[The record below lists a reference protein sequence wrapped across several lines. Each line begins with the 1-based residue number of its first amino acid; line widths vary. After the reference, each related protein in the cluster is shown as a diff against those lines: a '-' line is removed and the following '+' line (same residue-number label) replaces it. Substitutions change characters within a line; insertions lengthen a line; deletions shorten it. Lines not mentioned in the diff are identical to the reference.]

1 MKILFNPSRKS
12 ASADLPEWRS
22 RLVLGFLLI
31 SLAILVARAVYL
43 QALNKDFLQQQG
55 QSRHLRIIEQNSQRG
70 SIKDRNGEILAIS
83 APVKSIWIDPKIVRE
98 TKVTPEQIRHLS
110 GLLEMSEAAVQERI
124 RSDKRFVYL
133 KRKLPPEKADRV
145 AALNIKGLYFKH
157 EFYRYYPSRELSAHI
172 LGFTDVDGR
181 GQEGMELAWQ
191 DVLTGE
197 DGKRRVIKD
206 RIGRIVEDVGQI
218 QFPKSG
224 QDVVLS
230 IDSKIQYLA
239 YRELARAVK
248 EQHARAG
255 SIVALDVKTGE
266 VLAMANYPAFNPNQ
280 RASMKNEV
288 IRNRVLVDTFEP
300 GSTLKPFVVAVAM
313 ETGRV
318 KPNTLMETSGGK
330 LKIGRATIHD
340 VRDKGNLTVSQV
352 IQASSNV
359 GAAKIALLLPS
370 KTFWEMLNRSGF
382 GTETGI
388 GFPGE
393 ASGQLRAYNKWRPIE
408 QATMSYGHGI
418 SVSLMQLAR
427 AYTLFATDGEL
438 KPITL
443 LKRDTPAVGQKVIS
457 RETAQSV
464 SKMLEL
470 AVQPEGTGSSA
481 RINGYRVAGKT
492 GTAHKRL
499 EKQKGYASDRYIS
512 SFVGFAPASDPRVI
526 MAVMIDEPSAGH
538 HYGGTVAAPVFSRV
552 MEGTLRMMNVPF
564 DDSLGN
570 LVTSPLAPAGLEAR
584 G

>member
-1 MKILFNPSRKS
+1 MKVLFNPSRKT
-12 ASADLPEWRS
+12 APLIPEWRS
-22 RLVLGFLLI
+22 RLVLGLLLI
-31 SLAILVARAVYL
+31 CLLTLVSRAIYL

-55 QSRHLRIIEQNSQRG
+55 QSRYERVIEQSMQRG
-70 SIKDRNGEILAIS
+70 NIKDRHGEILAVS
-83 APVKSIWIDPKIVRE
+83 APVKSVWIDPKIVRE
-98 TKVTPEQIRHLS
+98 AQATPEQIRQLS
-110 GLLEMSEAAVQERI
+110 GLLEMSAGDIEERVY
-124 RSDKRFVYL
+124 SNKRFVYL
-133 KRKLPPEKADRV
+133 KRKLSPEKADKI

-157 EFYRYYPSRELSAHI
+157 EFYRYYPSRELAAHI

-191 DVLTGE
+191 DMLTGE

-206 RIGRIVEDVGQI
+206 RIGRIVEDVEQI
-218 QFPKSG
+218 QSPKPG

-239 YRELARAVK
+239 YRELAHAVK
-248 EQHARAG
+248 AQHAKAG
-255 SIVALDVKTGE
+255 SIVALDVQTGE

-280 RASMKNEV
+280 RASMNNEV

-313 ETGRV
+313 ETGRIR
-318 KPNTLMETSGGK
+318 PNTLMETAGGK
-330 LKIGRATIHD
+330 LKIGRAVIHD

-352 IQASSNV
+352 IQTSSNV
-359 GAAKIALLLPS
+359 GAAKIALLLPP

-393 ASGQLRAYNKWRPIE
+393 ASGRLRAYDTWRPIE

-418 SVSLMQLAR
+418 SASLMQLAR

-438 KPITL
+438 KPVTL
-443 LKRDTPAVGQKVIS
+443 LKRDMPAVGQQVIS

-464 SKMLEL
+464 REMLEL
-470 AVQPEGTGSSA
+470 AVQPEGTGNNA
-481 RINGYRVAGKT
+481 RISGYRIAGKT

-499 EKQKGYASDRYIS
+499 KDQKGYAKDRYIS

-526 MAVMIDEPSAGH
+526 IAVMIDEPSSGNY
-538 HYGGTVAAPVFSRV
+538 YGGTVAAPVFSRV
-552 MEGTLRMMNVPF
+552 MEGALRILNVPF
-564 DDSLGN
+564 DEPLGN
-570 LVTSPLAPAGLEAR
+570 LVISPVPAKLEDK

>member
-12 ASADLPEWRS
+12 ATVDLPEWRS
-22 RLVLGFLLI
+22 RLVLGFLLTF
-31 SLAILVARAVYL
+31 LVVLVARAVYL

-55 QSRHLRIIEQNSQRG
+55 QSRYLRVIEQNSQRG

-83 APVKSIWIDPKIVRE
+83 APVKSVWIDPQTINVTSQQIKQLANLLDVNE
-98 TKVTPEQIRHLS
+98 TAI
-110 GLLEMSEAAVQERI
+110 QERI
-124 RSDKRFVYL
+124 NSGKRFVYL
-133 KRKLPPEKADRV
+133 RRQVPPERADKV
-145 AALNIKGLYFKH
+145 TELNIKGLYLKH
-157 EFYRYYPSRELSAHI
+157 EFYRYYPSRELAAHI

-181 GQEGMELAWQ
+181 GQEGVELAWQ

-206 RIGRIVEDVGQI
+206 RIGRIVENVGQI
-218 QFPKSG
+218 QTPKSG
-224 QDVVLS
+224 QDVTLS

-248 EQHARAG
+248 EQQAKAG
-255 SIVALDVKTGE
+255 SIVALDAKTGE

-280 RASMKNEV
+280 RSSMNNQV

-300 GSTLKPFVVAVAM
+300 GSTLKPFAIAVAL

-318 KPNTLMETSGGK
+318 KSNTLMDTAGGSMR
-330 LKIGRATIHD
+330 IGRAVIRD

-352 IQASSNV
+352 IQTSSNV
-359 GAAKIALLLPS
+359 GAAKIALMLSP

-382 GTETGI
+382 GAETGV

-427 AYTLFATDGEL
+427 GYSLFATDGEL

-443 LKRDTPAVGQKVIS
+443 LKRDTPAIGQKVIS
-457 RETAQSV
+457 PETAQSV
-464 SKMLEL
+464 RKMLEL
-470 AVQPEGTGSSA
+470 AVQPEGTGNGA

-512 SFVGFAPASDPRVI
+512 SFVGFAPVSDPRII
-526 MAVMIDEPSAGH
+526 MAIMIDEPSGGRY
-538 HYGGTVAAPVFSRV
+538 YGGTVAAPVFSRV
-552 MEGTLRMMNVPF
+552 MEGALRILNVPF

-570 LVTSPLAPAGLEAR
+570 LVTSPVSGVE
-584 G
+584 GKG

>member
-1 MKILFNPSRKS
+1 MKVLFNPSRKTTPPV
-12 ASADLPEWRS
+12 PEWRS
-22 RLVLGFLLI
+22 RLVLGLLLTCLIILI
-31 SLAILVARAVYL
+31 SRSIYL

-55 QSRHLRIIEQNSQRG
+55 QSRHERVIEQNMQRG
-70 SIKDRNGEILAIS
+70 NIKDRNGEILAVS
-83 APVKSIWIDPKIVRE
+83 APVRSVWIEPQRVNA
-98 TKVTPEQIRHLS
+98 TPEQIRQLAGLTGVEEAVIQQRILS
-110 GLLEMSEAAVQERI
+110 G
-124 RSDKRFVYL
+124 KKFVYL
-133 KRKLPPEKADRV
+133 RRQLPPELAEKV
-145 AALNIKGLYFKH
+145 AELNIKGVNLKH
-157 EFYRYYPSRELSAHI
+157 EFYRYYPARELAAHI
-172 LGFTDVDGR
+172 LGFTDIDGR

-191 DVLTGE
+191 DMLTGE

-206 RIGRIVEDVGQI
+206 RIGRIVEDVEQI
-218 QFPKSG
+218 QSPKPG

-239 YRELARAVK
+239 YRELARTVK
-248 EQHARAG
+248 EQHAKAG
-255 SIVALDVKTGE
+255 SIVALDVQTGE

-280 RASMKNEV
+280 RASMNNEV

-313 ETGRV
+313 ETGRI
-318 KPNTLMETSGGK
+318 KSDTLMETAGGK
-330 LKIGRATIHD
+330 LKIGRAVIHD

-359 GAAKIALLLPS
+359 GAAKIALLLPP

-393 ASGQLRAYNKWRPIE
+393 ASGRLRAYNTWRPIE

-418 SVSLMQLAR
+418 SASLMQLAR

-438 KPITL
+438 KPVTL
-443 LKRDTPAVGQKVIS
+443 LKRDMPAVGQKVIS

-464 SKMLEL
+464 RKMLEL
-470 AVQPEGTGSSA
+470 AVQPEGTGNSA
-481 RINGYRVAGKT
+481 RISGYRVAGKT

-499 EKQKGYASDRYIS
+499 KGQKGYAKDRYIS
-512 SFVGFAPASDPRVI
+512 SFVGFSPASDPRVI
-526 MAVMIDEPSAGH
+526 IAIMIDEPSSGNY
-538 HYGGTVAAPVFSRV
+538 YGGTVAAPVFSRV
-552 MEGTLRMMNVPF
+552 MEGTLRILNVPF
-564 DDSLGN
+564 DEPLGN
-570 LVTSPLAPAGLEAR
+570 LVISPVPAELEDK

>member
-1 MKILFNPSRKS
+1 MKVLFNPSRKTVP
-12 ASADLPEWRS
+12 LIPEWRS
-22 RLVLGFLLI
+22 RLVLGLLLI
-31 SLAILVARAVYL
+31 CLLTLVSRAIYL

-55 QSRHLRIIEQNSQRG
+55 QSRYERVIEQSMQRG
-70 SIKDRNGEILAIS
+70 NIKDRHGEILAVS
-83 APVKSIWIDPKIVRE
+83 APVKSVWIDPKIVRE
-98 TKVTPEQIRHLS
+98 AQATPEQIRQLS
-110 GLLEMSEAAVQERI
+110 GLLEMSAGDIEERVY
-124 RSDKRFVYL
+124 SNKRFVYL
-133 KRKLPPEKADRV
+133 KRKLSPEKADKI

-157 EFYRYYPSRELSAHI
+157 EFYRYYPSRELAAHI

-191 DVLTGE
+191 DMLTGE

-206 RIGRIVEDVGQI
+206 RIGRIVEDVEQI
-218 QFPKSG
+218 QSPKPG

-239 YRELARAVK
+239 YRELAHAVK
-248 EQHARAG
+248 AQHAKAG
-255 SIVALDVKTGE
+255 SIVALDVQTGE

-280 RASMKNEV
+280 RASMNNEV

-313 ETGRV
+313 ETGRIR
-318 KPNTLMETSGGK
+318 PNTLMETAGGK
-330 LKIGRATIHD
+330 LKIGRAVIHD

-352 IQASSNV
+352 IQTSSNV
-359 GAAKIALLLPS
+359 GAAKIALLLPP

-393 ASGQLRAYNKWRPIE
+393 ASGRLRAYDTWRPIE

-418 SVSLMQLAR
+418 SASLMQLAR

-438 KPITL
+438 KPVTL
-443 LKRDTPAVGQKVIS
+443 LKRDMPAVGQQVIS

-464 SKMLEL
+464 REMLEL
-470 AVQPEGTGSSA
+470 AVQPEGTGNNA
-481 RINGYRVAGKT
+481 RISGYRIAGKT

-499 EKQKGYASDRYIS
+499 KDQKGYAKDRYIS

-526 MAVMIDEPSAGH
+526 IAVMIDEPSSGNY
-538 HYGGTVAAPVFSRV
+538 YGGTVAAPVFSRV
-552 MEGTLRMMNVPF
+552 MEGALRILNVPF
-564 DDSLGN
+564 DEPLGN
-570 LVTSPLAPAGLEAR
+570 LVISPVPAKLEDK

>member
-1 MKILFNPSRKS
+1 MKVLFNPSRKT
-12 ASADLPEWRS
+12 APLIPEWRS
-22 RLVLGFLLI
+22 RLVLGLLLI
-31 SLAILVARAVYL
+31 CLLTLVSRAIYL

-55 QSRHLRIIEQNSQRG
+55 QSRYERVIEQSMQRG
-70 SIKDRNGEILAIS
+70 NIKDRHGEILAVS
-83 APVKSIWIDPKIVRE
+83 APVKSVWIDPKIVRE
-98 TKVTPEQIRHLS
+98 AQATPEQIRQLS
-110 GLLEMSEAAVQERI
+110 GLLEMSAGDIEERVY
-124 RSDKRFVYL
+124 SNKRFVYL
-133 KRKLPPEKADRV
+133 KRKLSPEKADKI

-157 EFYRYYPSRELSAHI
+157 EFYRYYPSRELAAHI

-191 DVLTGE
+191 DMLTGE

-206 RIGRIVEDVGQI
+206 RIGRIVEDVEQI
-218 QFPKSG
+218 QSPKPG

-239 YRELARAVK
+239 YRELAHAVK
-248 EQHARAG
+248 AQHAKAG
-255 SIVALDVKTGE
+255 SIVALDVQTGE

-280 RASMKNEV
+280 RASMNNEV

-313 ETGRV
+313 ETGRIR
-318 KPNTLMETSGGK
+318 PNTLMETAGGK
-330 LKIGRATIHD
+330 LKIGRAVIHD

-352 IQASSNV
+352 IQTSSNV
-359 GAAKIALLLPS
+359 GAAKIALLLPP

-393 ASGQLRAYNKWRPIE
+393 ASGRLRAYDTWRPIE

-418 SVSLMQLAR
+418 SASLMQLAR

-438 KPITL
+438 KPVTL
-443 LKRDTPAVGQKVIS
+443 LKRDMPAVGQKVIS

-464 SKMLEL
+464 REMLEL
-470 AVQPEGTGSSA
+470 AVQPEGTGNNA
-481 RINGYRVAGKT
+481 RISGYRIAGKT

-499 EKQKGYASDRYIS
+499 KDQKGYAKDRYIS

-526 MAVMIDEPSAGH
+526 IAVMIDEPSSGNY
-538 HYGGTVAAPVFSRV
+538 YGGTVAAPVFSRV
-552 MEGTLRMMNVPF
+552 MEGALRILNVPF
-564 DDSLGN
+564 DEPLGN
-570 LVTSPLAPAGLEAR
+570 LVISPVPVKLEDK

>member
-1 MKILFNPSRKS
+1 MKVLFNPSRKTIS
-12 ASADLPEWRS
+12 PVPEWRS
-22 RLVLGFLLI
+22 RLVQGLLLTCLIILI
-31 SLAILVARAVYL
+31 SRSIYL

-55 QSRHLRIIEQNSQRG
+55 QSRHERVIEQNMQRG
-70 SIKDRNGEILAIS
+70 NIKDRNGEILAVS
-83 APVKSIWIDPKIVRE
+83 APVRSVWIEPQRVNA
-98 TKVTPEQIRHLS
+98 TPEQIRQLAS
-110 GLLEMSEAAVQERI
+110 LTGVEEAVIQQRI
-124 RSDKRFVYL
+124 RSGKKFVYL
-133 KRKLPPEKADRV
+133 RRQLPPELAEKV
-145 AALNIKGLYFKH
+145 AELNIKGVNLKH
-157 EFYRYYPSRELSAHI
+157 EFYRYYPARELAAHI
-172 LGFTDVDGR
+172 LGFTDIDGR

-191 DVLTGE
+191 DMLTGE

-206 RIGRIVEDVGQI
+206 RIGRIVEDVEQI
-218 QFPKSG
+218 QSPKPG
-224 QDVVLS
+224 QDVILS

-248 EQHARAG
+248 EQHAKAG
-255 SIVALDVKTGE
+255 SIVALDVQTGE

-280 RASMKNEV
+280 RASMNNEV

-313 ETGRV
+313 ETGRI
-318 KPNTLMETSGGK
+318 KPDTLMETAGGK
-330 LKIGRATIHD
+330 LKIGRAVIHD

-359 GAAKIALLLPS
+359 GAAKIALLLPP

-393 ASGQLRAYNKWRPIE
+393 ASGRLRAYNTWRPIE

-418 SVSLMQLAR
+418 SASLMQLAR

-438 KPITL
+438 KPVTL
-443 LKRDTPAVGQKVIS
+443 LKRDMPAVGQKVIS
-457 RETAQSV
+457 HETAQSV
-464 SKMLEL
+464 RKMLEL
-470 AVQPEGTGSSA
+470 AVQPEGTGNSA
-481 RINGYRVAGKT
+481 RISGYRVAGKT

-499 EKQKGYASDRYIS
+499 KGQKGYAKDRYIS

-526 MAVMIDEPSAGH
+526 IAIMIDEPSSGNY
-538 HYGGTVAAPVFSRV
+538 YGGTVAAPVFSRV
-552 MEGTLRMMNVPF
+552 MEGTLRILNVPF
-564 DDSLGN
+564 DEPLGN
-570 LVTSPLAPAGLEAR
+570 LVISPVPAELEDK

>member
-1 MKILFNPSRKS
+1 MKVLFNPSRKTTS
-12 ASADLPEWRS
+12 PAPEWRS
-22 RLVLGFLLI
+22 RLVLGLLLTCLIILI
-31 SLAILVARAVYL
+31 SRSIYL

-55 QSRHLRIIEQNSQRG
+55 QSRHERVIEQNMQRG
-70 SIKDRNGEILAIS
+70 NIKDRNGEILAVS
-83 APVKSIWIDPKIVRE
+83 APVRSVWIEPQRVNA
-98 TKVTPEQIRHLS
+98 TPEQIRQLAGLTGVEEAVIQQRILS
-110 GLLEMSEAAVQERI
+110 G
-124 RSDKRFVYL
+124 KKFVYL
-133 KRKLPPEKADRV
+133 RRQLPPELAEKV
-145 AALNIKGLYFKH
+145 AELNIKGVNLKH
-157 EFYRYYPSRELSAHI
+157 EFYRYYPARELAAHI
-172 LGFTDVDGR
+172 LGFTDIDGR

-191 DVLTGE
+191 DMLTGE

-206 RIGRIVEDVGQI
+206 RIGRIVEDVEQI
-218 QFPKSG
+218 QSPKPG

-239 YRELARAVK
+239 YRELARTVK
-248 EQHARAG
+248 EQHAKAG
-255 SIVALDVKTGE
+255 SIVALDVQTGE

-280 RASMKNEV
+280 RASMNNEV

-313 ETGRV
+313 ETGRI
-318 KPNTLMETSGGK
+318 KSDTLMETAGGK
-330 LKIGRATIHD
+330 LKIGRAVIHD

-359 GAAKIALLLPS
+359 GAAKIALLLPP

-393 ASGQLRAYNKWRPIE
+393 ASGRLRAYNTWRPIE

-418 SVSLMQLAR
+418 SASLMQLAR

-438 KPITL
+438 KPVTL
-443 LKRDTPAVGQKVIS
+443 LKRDMPAVGQKVIS

-464 SKMLEL
+464 RKMLEL
-470 AVQPEGTGSSA
+470 AVQPEGTGNSA
-481 RINGYRVAGKT
+481 RISGYRVAGKT

-499 EKQKGYASDRYIS
+499 KGQKGYAKDRYIS

-526 MAVMIDEPSAGH
+526 IAIMIDEPSSGNY
-538 HYGGTVAAPVFSRV
+538 YGGTVAAPVFSRV
-552 MEGTLRMMNVPF
+552 MEGTLRILNVPF
-564 DDSLGN
+564 DEPLGN
-570 LVTSPLAPAGLEAR
+570 LVISPVPAELEDK

>member
-1 MKILFNPSRKS
+1 MKVLFNPSRKT
-12 ASADLPEWRS
+12 APLIPEWRS
-22 RLVLGFLLI
+22 RLVLGLLLI
-31 SLAILVARAVYL
+31 CLLTLVSRAIYL

-55 QSRHLRIIEQNSQRG
+55 QSRYERVIEQSMQRG
-70 SIKDRNGEILAIS
+70 NIKDRHGEILAVS
-83 APVKSIWIDPKIVRE
+83 APVKSVWIDPKIVRE
-98 TKVTPEQIRHLS
+98 AQATPEQIRQLS
-110 GLLEMSEAAVQERI
+110 GLLEMSAGDIEERVY
-124 RSDKRFVYL
+124 SNKRFVYL
-133 KRKLPPEKADRV
+133 KRKLSPEKADKI

-157 EFYRYYPSRELSAHI
+157 EFYRYYPSRELAAHI

-191 DVLTGE
+191 DMLTGE

-206 RIGRIVEDVGQI
+206 RIGRIVEDVEQI
-218 QFPKSG
+218 QSPKPG

-239 YRELARAVK
+239 YRELAHAVK
-248 EQHARAG
+248 AQHAKAG
-255 SIVALDVKTGE
+255 SIVALDVQTGE

-280 RASMKNEV
+280 RASMNNEV

-313 ETGRV
+313 ETGRIR
-318 KPNTLMETSGGK
+318 PNTLMETAGGK
-330 LKIGRATIHD
+330 LKIGRAVIHD

-352 IQASSNV
+352 IQTSSNV
-359 GAAKIALLLPS
+359 GAAKIALLLPP

-393 ASGQLRAYNKWRPIE
+393 ASGRLRAYDTWRPIE

-418 SVSLMQLAR
+418 SASLMQLAR

-438 KPITL
+438 KPVTL
-443 LKRDTPAVGQKVIS
+443 LKRDMPAVGQQVIS

-464 SKMLEL
+464 REMLEL
-470 AVQPEGTGSSA
+470 AVQPEGTGNNA
-481 RINGYRVAGKT
+481 RISGYRIAGKT

-499 EKQKGYASDRYIS
+499 KDQKGYAKDRYIS

-526 MAVMIDEPSAGH
+526 IAVMIDEPSSGNY
-538 HYGGTVAAPVFSRV
+538 YGGTVAAPVFSRV
-552 MEGTLRMMNVPF
+552 MEGALRILNVPF
-564 DDSLGN
+564 DEPLGN
-570 LVTSPLAPAGLEAR
+570 LVISPVPVKLEDK

>member
-1 MKILFNPSRKS
+1 MKVLFNPSRKT
-12 ASADLPEWRS
+12 APLIPEWRS
-22 RLVLGFLLI
+22 RLVLGLLLI
-31 SLAILVARAVYL
+31 CLLTLVSRAIYL

-55 QSRHLRIIEQNSQRG
+55 QSRYERVIEQSMQRG
-70 SIKDRNGEILAIS
+70 NIKDRHGEILAVS
-83 APVKSIWIDPKIVRE
+83 APVKSVWIDPKIVRE
-98 TKVTPEQIRHLS
+98 AQATPEQIRQLS
-110 GLLEMSEAAVQERI
+110 GLLEMSAGDIKERVY
-124 RSDKRFVYL
+124 SNKRFVYL
-133 KRKLPPEKADRV
+133 KRKLSPEKADKI

-157 EFYRYYPSRELSAHI
+157 EFYRYYPSRELAAHI

-191 DVLTGE
+191 DMLTGE

-206 RIGRIVEDVGQI
+206 RIGRIVEDVEQI
-218 QFPKSG
+218 QSPKPG

-248 EQHARAG
+248 AQHAKAG
-255 SIVALDVKTGE
+255 SIVALDVHTGE

-280 RASMKNEV
+280 RASMNNEV
-288 IRNRVLVDTFEP
+288 IRNRVLVDAFEP

-313 ETGRV
+313 ETGRIR
-318 KPNTLMETSGGK
+318 PNTLVETAGGK
-330 LKIGRATIHD
+330 LKIGKAVIHD

-359 GAAKIALLLPS
+359 GAAKIALLLPP

-393 ASGQLRAYNKWRPIE
+393 ASGRLRAYDTWRPIE

-418 SVSLMQLAR
+418 SASLMQLAR

-438 KPITL
+438 KPVTL
-443 LKRDTPAVGQKVIS
+443 LKRDMPAVGQKVIS

-464 SKMLEL
+464 REMLEL
-470 AVQPEGTGSSA
+470 AVQPEGTGNNA
-481 RINGYRVAGKT
+481 RISGYRIAGKT

-499 EKQKGYASDRYIS
+499 KDQKGYAKDRYIS

-526 MAVMIDEPSAGH
+526 IAVMIDEPSSGNY
-538 HYGGTVAAPVFSRV
+538 YGGTVAAPVFSRV
-552 MEGTLRMMNVPF
+552 MEGALRILNVPF
-564 DDSLGN
+564 DEPLGN
-570 LVTSPLAPAGLEAR
+570 LVISPVPAKLEDK

>member
-1 MKILFNPSRKS
+1 MKVLFNPSRKTIS
-12 ASADLPEWRS
+12 PVPEWRS
-22 RLVLGFLLI
+22 RLVQGLLLTCLIILI
-31 SLAILVARAVYL
+31 SRSIYL

-55 QSRHLRIIEQNSQRG
+55 QSRHERVIEQNMQRG
-70 SIKDRNGEILAIS
+70 NIKDRNGEILAVS
-83 APVKSIWIDPKIVRE
+83 APVRSVWIEPQRVNA
-98 TKVTPEQIRHLS
+98 TPEQIRQLAS
-110 GLLEMSEAAVQERI
+110 LTGVEEAVIQQRI
-124 RSDKRFVYL
+124 RSGKKFVYL
-133 KRKLPPEKADRV
+133 RRQLPPELAEKV
-145 AALNIKGLYFKH
+145 AELNIKGVNLKH
-157 EFYRYYPSRELSAHI
+157 EFYRYYPARELAAHI
-172 LGFTDVDGR
+172 LGFTDIDGR

-191 DVLTGE
+191 DMLTGE

-206 RIGRIVEDVGQI
+206 RIGRIVEDVEQI
-218 QFPKSG
+218 QSPKPG

-248 EQHARAG
+248 EQHAKAG
-255 SIVALDVKTGE
+255 SIVALDVQTGE

-280 RASMKNEV
+280 RASMNNEV

-313 ETGRV
+313 ETGRI
-318 KPNTLMETSGGK
+318 KPDTLMETAGGK
-330 LKIGRATIHD
+330 LKIGRAVIHD

-359 GAAKIALLLPS
+359 GAAKIALLLPP

-393 ASGQLRAYNKWRPIE
+393 ASGRLRAYNTWRPIE

-418 SVSLMQLAR
+418 SASLMQLAR

-438 KPITL
+438 KPVTL
-443 LKRDTPAVGQKVIS
+443 LKRDMPAVGQKVIS
-457 RETAQSV
+457 HETAQSV
-464 SKMLEL
+464 RKMLEL
-470 AVQPEGTGSSA
+470 AVQPEGTGNSA
-481 RINGYRVAGKT
+481 RISGYRVAGKT

-499 EKQKGYASDRYIS
+499 KGQKGYAKDRYIS

-526 MAVMIDEPSAGH
+526 IAIMIDEPSSGNY
-538 HYGGTVAAPVFSRV
+538 YGGTVAAPVFSRV
-552 MEGTLRMMNVPF
+552 MEGTLRILNVPF
-564 DDSLGN
+564 DEPLGN
-570 LVTSPLAPAGLEAR
+570 LVISPVPAELEDK

>member
-1 MKILFNPSRKS
+1 MKVLFNPSRKTTS
-12 ASADLPEWRS
+12 PVPEWRS
-22 RLVLGFLLI
+22 RLVLGLLLTCLIILI
-31 SLAILVARAVYL
+31 SRSIYL

-55 QSRHLRIIEQNSQRG
+55 QSRHERVIEQNMQRG
-70 SIKDRNGEILAIS
+70 NIKDRNGEILAVS
-83 APVKSIWIDPKIVRE
+83 APVRSVWIEPQRVNA
-98 TKVTPEQIRHLS
+98 TPEQIRQLASLTGVEEAVIQQRILS
-110 GLLEMSEAAVQERI
+110 G
-124 RSDKRFVYL
+124 KKFVYL
-133 KRKLPPEKADRV
+133 RRQLPPELAEKV
-145 AALNIKGLYFKH
+145 AELNIKGVNLKH
-157 EFYRYYPSRELSAHI
+157 EFYRYYPARELAAHI
-172 LGFTDVDGR
+172 LGFTDIDGR

-191 DVLTGE
+191 DMLTGE

-206 RIGRIVEDVGQI
+206 RIGRIVEDVEQI
-218 QFPKSG
+218 QSPKPG

-239 YRELARAVK
+239 YRELARTVK
-248 EQHARAG
+248 EQHAKAG
-255 SIVALDVKTGE
+255 SIVALDVQTGE

-280 RASMKNEV
+280 RASMNNEV

-313 ETGRV
+313 ETGRI
-318 KPNTLMETSGGK
+318 KSDTLMETAGGK
-330 LKIGRATIHD
+330 LKIGRAVIHD

-359 GAAKIALLLPS
+359 GAAKIALLLPP

-393 ASGQLRAYNKWRPIE
+393 ASGRLRAYNTWRPIE

-418 SVSLMQLAR
+418 SASLMQLAR

-438 KPITL
+438 KPVTL
-443 LKRDTPAVGQKVIS
+443 LKRDMPAVGQKVIS

-464 SKMLEL
+464 RKMLEL
-470 AVQPEGTGSSA
+470 AVQPEGTGNSA
-481 RINGYRVAGKT
+481 RISGYRVAGKT

-499 EKQKGYASDRYIS
+499 KGQKGYAKDRYIS

-526 MAVMIDEPSAGH
+526 IAIMIDEPSSGNY
-538 HYGGTVAAPVFSRV
+538 YGGTVAAPVFSRV
-552 MEGTLRMMNVPF
+552 MEGTLRILNVPF
-564 DDSLGN
+564 DEPLGN
-570 LVTSPLAPAGLEAR
+570 LVISPVPAELEDK

>member
-1 MKILFNPSRKS
+1 MKVLFNPSRKTTS
-12 ASADLPEWRS
+12 PVPEWRS
-22 RLVLGFLLI
+22 RLVLGLLLTCLIVLI
-31 SLAILVARAVYL
+31 SRSIYL

-55 QSRHLRIIEQNSQRG
+55 QSRHERVIEQNMQRG
-70 SIKDRNGEILAIS
+70 NIKDRNGEILAVS
-83 APVKSIWIDPKIVRE
+83 APVRSVWIEPQRVNA
-98 TKVTPEQIRHLS
+98 TPEQIRQLAGLTGVEEAVIQQRILS
-110 GLLEMSEAAVQERI
+110 G
-124 RSDKRFVYL
+124 KKFVYL
-133 KRKLPPEKADRV
+133 RRQLPPELAEKV
-145 AALNIKGLYFKH
+145 AELNIKGVNLKH
-157 EFYRYYPSRELSAHI
+157 EFYRYYPARELAAHI
-172 LGFTDVDGR
+172 LGFTDIDGR

-191 DVLTGE
+191 DMLTGE

-206 RIGRIVEDVGQI
+206 RIGRIVEDVEQI
-218 QFPKSG
+218 QSPKPG

-239 YRELARAVK
+239 YRELARTVK
-248 EQHARAG
+248 EQHAKAG
-255 SIVALDVKTGE
+255 SIVALDVQTGE

-280 RASMKNEV
+280 RASMNNEV

-313 ETGRV
+313 ETGRI
-318 KPNTLMETSGGK
+318 KSDTLMETAGGK
-330 LKIGRATIHD
+330 LKIGRAVIHD

-359 GAAKIALLLPS
+359 GAAKIALLLPP

-393 ASGQLRAYNKWRPIE
+393 ASGRLRAYNTWRPIE

-418 SVSLMQLAR
+418 SASLMQLAR

-438 KPITL
+438 KPVTL
-443 LKRDTPAVGQKVIS
+443 LKRDIPAVGQKVIS

-464 SKMLEL
+464 RKMLEL
-470 AVQPEGTGSSA
+470 AVQPEGTGNSA
-481 RINGYRVAGKT
+481 RISGYRVAGKT

-499 EKQKGYASDRYIS
+499 KGQKGYAKDRYIS

-526 MAVMIDEPSAGH
+526 IAIMIDEPSSGNY
-538 HYGGTVAAPVFSRV
+538 YGGTVAAPVFSRV
-552 MEGTLRMMNVPF
+552 MEGTLRILNVPF
-564 DDSLGN
+564 DGPLGN
-570 LVTSPLAPAGLEAR
+570 LVISPVPAELEDK

>member
-12 ASADLPEWRS
+12 ATVDLPEWRS

-31 SLAILVARAVYL
+31 FLVVLVVRAVYL

-55 QSRHLRIIEQNSQRG
+55 QSRYLRVIEQNSQRG

-83 APVKSIWIDPKIVRE
+83 APVKSVWIDPQTI
-98 TKVTPEQIRHLS
+98 TVTPQQIKQLAN
-110 GLLEMSEAAVQERI
+110 LLDVNETAIQERI
-124 RSDKRFVYL
+124 NSGKRFVYL
-133 KRKLPPEKADRV
+133 KRQVPPERADKV
-145 AALNIKGLYFKH
+145 AELNIKGLYLKH
-157 EFYRYYPSRELSAHI
+157 EFYRYYPSRELAAHI

-206 RIGRIVEDVGQI
+206 RIGRIVENVGQI
-218 QFPKSG
+218 QTPKSG
-224 QDVVLS
+224 QDVILS

-248 EQHARAG
+248 EQQAKAG
-255 SIVALDVKTGE
+255 SIVALDAKTGE

-280 RASMKNEV
+280 RSSMNNQV

-300 GSTLKPFVVAVAM
+300 GSTLKPFAIAVAL

-318 KPNTLMETSGGK
+318 KANTLMDTAGGSMR
-330 LKIGRATIHD
+330 IGRAVIRD

-352 IQASSNV
+352 IQTSSNV
-359 GAAKIALLLPS
+359 GAAKIALMLPP

-382 GTETGI
+382 GAETGV

-418 SVSLMQLAR
+418 SVSLMQLVR
-427 AYTLFATDGEL
+427 GYSLFATDGEL

-443 LKRDTPAVGQKVIS
+443 LKRDTPAIGQKVIS
-457 RETAQSV
+457 PETAQSV
-464 SKMLEL
+464 RKM
-470 AVQPEGTGSSA
+470 
-481 RINGYRVAGKT
+481 
-492 GTAHKRL
+492 
-499 EKQKGYASDRYIS
+499 
-512 SFVGFAPASDPRVI
+512 
-526 MAVMIDEPSAGH
+526 
-538 HYGGTVAAPVFSRV
+538 
-552 MEGTLRMMNVPF
+552 
-564 DDSLGN
+564 
-570 LVTSPLAPAGLEAR
+570 
-584 G
+584 

>member
-1 MKILFNPSRKS
+1 MRVLFNPTRKTPPLIS
-12 ASADLPEWRS
+12 EKRS
-22 RLVLGFLLI
+22 YVVLGILLTCLIVLI
-31 SLAILVARAVYL
+31 SRAVYL

-55 QSRHLRIIEQNSQRG
+55 QSRYERVIEQSMQRG
-70 SIKDRNGEILAIS
+70 NIKDRNGEILAVS
-83 APVKSIWIDPKIVRE
+83 APVKSVWIDPKIVRE
-98 TKVTPEQIRHLS
+98 TNITPTQIKQLS
-110 GLLEMSEAAVQERI
+110 DLLEINENAVRERVY
-124 RSDKRFVYL
+124 SNKRFVYL
-133 KRKLPPEKADRV
+133 KRKLPPEKADRI

-157 EFYRYYPSRELSAHI
+157 EFYRYYPARELAAHI

-191 DVLTGE
+191 DMLTGE

-206 RIGRIVEDVGQI
+206 RIGRIVEDVEQI
-218 QFPKSG
+218 QSPKPG

-248 EQHARAG
+248 AQHAKAG
-255 SIVALDVKTGE
+255 SIVALDVQTGE

-280 RASMKNEV
+280 RASMNNDV
-288 IRNRVLVDTFEP
+288 IRNRVLVDAFEP

-313 ETGRV
+313 ETGRI
-318 KPNTLMETSGGK
+318 KPDTLMETAGGK
-330 LKIGRATIHD
+330 LKIGRAVIHD

-359 GAAKIALLLPS
+359 GAAKIALMLPP

-382 GTETGI
+382 GAETGI

-393 ASGQLRAYNKWRPIE
+393 ASGQLRAYHTWRPIE

-438 KPITL
+438 KPVTL
-443 LKRDTPAVGQKVIS
+443 LKRDRPVVGQKVIS

-464 SKMLEL
+464 REMLEL
-470 AVQPEGTGSSA
+470 AVQPEGTGNNA
-481 RINGYRVAGKT
+481 RISGYRIAGKT

-499 EKQKGYASDRYIS
+499 KGHKGYARDRYIS

-526 MAVMIDEPSAGH
+526 IAIMIDEPSSGNY
-538 HYGGTVAAPVFSRV
+538 YGGTVAAPVFSRV
-552 MEGTLRMMNVPF
+552 MEGTLRILNVPF
-564 DDSLGN
+564 DEPLDN
-570 LVTSPLAPAGLEAR
+570 LVISPVHMRLEEK

>member
-1 MKILFNPSRKS
+1 MKVLFNPSRKT
-12 ASADLPEWRS
+12 APLIPEWRS
-22 RLVLGFLLI
+22 RLVLGLLLI
-31 SLAILVARAVYL
+31 CLLTLVSRAIYL

-55 QSRHLRIIEQNSQRG
+55 QSRYERVIEQSMQRG
-70 SIKDRNGEILAIS
+70 NIKDRHGEILAVS
-83 APVKSIWIDPKIVRE
+83 APVKSVWIDPKIVRE
-98 TKVTPEQIRHLS
+98 AQATPEQIRQLS
-110 GLLEMSEAAVQERI
+110 GLLEMSAGDIEERVY
-124 RSDKRFVYL
+124 SNKRFVYL
-133 KRKLPPEKADRV
+133 KRKLSPEKADKI

-157 EFYRYYPSRELSAHI
+157 EFYRYYPSRELAAHI

-191 DVLTGE
+191 DMLTGE

-206 RIGRIVEDVGQI
+206 RIGRIVEDVEQI
-218 QFPKSG
+218 QSPKPG

-239 YRELARAVK
+239 YRELAHAVK
-248 EQHARAG
+248 AQHAKAG
-255 SIVALDVKTGE
+255 SIVALDVQTGE

-280 RASMKNEV
+280 RASMNNEV
-288 IRNRVLVDTFEP
+288 IRNRVLVDAFEP

-313 ETGRV
+313 ETGRIRS
-318 KPNTLMETSGGK
+318 NTLVETAGGK
-330 LKIGRATIHD
+330 LKIGKAVIHD

-359 GAAKIALLLPS
+359 GAAKIALLLPP

-393 ASGQLRAYNKWRPIE
+393 ASGRLRAYDTWRPIE

-418 SVSLMQLAR
+418 SASLMQLAR

-438 KPITL
+438 KPVTL
-443 LKRDTPAVGQKVIS
+443 LKRDMPAVGQQVIS

-464 SKMLEL
+464 REMLEL
-470 AVQPEGTGSSA
+470 AVQPEGTGNNA
-481 RINGYRVAGKT
+481 RISGYRIAGKT

-499 EKQKGYASDRYIS
+499 KDQKGYAKDRYIS

-526 MAVMIDEPSAGH
+526 IAVMIDEPSSGNY
-538 HYGGTVAAPVFSRV
+538 YGGTVAAPVFSRV
-552 MEGTLRMMNVPF
+552 MEGALRILNVPF
-564 DDSLGN
+564 DEPLGN
-570 LVTSPLAPAGLEAR
+570 LVISPVPAKLEDK